1 MSDNWDF
8 YFAQVDGHAAS
19 IFVDLGRA
27 ADAPDPTRGAMVHLR
42 LQLRDPG
49 PRGLSSD
56 SEFDALLEVEDA
68 LARLEASTGA
78 VYVGRNTCAGARD
91 FYFYAP
97 TAENWSKQVDAFMRA
112 FPAYRYE
119 CGGRADP
126 RWSVYFDFLHP
137 SEEDLQRIH
146 NRRVCDSLA
155 NHGDAL
161 EVARPIDHFIYFS
174 DEAARAAYA
183 EAVTELGCRIE
194 EHLEPKDVDA
204 RLGLRI
210 TNVGV
215 PSLAQIDALT
225 LPLWRLAR
233 EHGGDYDGW
242 GCHAVK

>member
-8 YFAQVDGHAAS
+8 YFARVDGQAAS

-27 ADAPDPTRGAMVHLR
+27 AEAPDPTRSAMVHLR
-42 LQLRDPG
+42 LQLRAPG
-49 PRGLSSD
+49 PHGLSSD
-56 SEFDALLEVEDA
+56 SEFDALREVEDA
-68 LARLEASTGA
+68 LARLEASSGA
-78 VYVGRNTCAGARD
+78 IYVGRNTCAGARD

-97 TAENWSKQVDAFMRA
+97 TAEGWSKQVDAFMRA

-126 RWSVYFDFLHP
+126 DWSVYRGFLYP
-137 SEEDLQRIH
+137 SDQDLQRIG
-146 NRRVCDSLA
+146 NRRVCDSLE
-155 NHGDAL
+155 NQGDAL
-161 EVARPIDHFIYFS
+161 QVARSIDHFIYFP
-174 DEAARAAYA
+174 DAAARAAYA
-183 EAVTELGCRIE
+183 AAVTQLGCRVE
-194 EHLEPKDVDA
+194 ENLEPTDSDQ

>member
-8 YFAQVDGHAAS
+8 YFTQVDGQGAS

-27 ADAPDPTRGAMVHLR
+27 ADAPDPSRSVMAHLR
-42 LQLRDPG
+42 LHLRDPG
-49 PRGLSSD
+49 PHGLSSQ
-56 SEFDALLEVEDA
+56 SEFDELNKVEDA
-68 LARLEASTGA
+68 LTRLEASSGA
-78 VYVGRNTCAGARD
+78 VYVGRNTCAGKRD
-91 FYFYAP
+91 FYFYAS

-119 CGGRADP
+119 CSGRADP
-126 RWSVYFDFLHP
+126 RWSVYRELLYP
-137 SEEDLQRIH
+137 SDEDLQRIG

-174 DEAARAAYA
+174 QEAARAAYA
-183 EAVTELGCRIE
+183 EAVTKLGCRIE
-194 EHLEPKDVDA
+194 QHIEPSDSDQ

-210 TNVGV
+210 SNVGV
-215 PSLAQIDALT
+215 PSLAEIDGLT